1 MADYPMIQHFF
12 RSIAN
17 FGDLGIVLPLAGI
30 VALALATLHSWRAAL
45 AWALAQRG
53 LSVTIIE
60 GGRIGQGASWAAAGV
75 LASDWNGTDPPALS
89 VAASATVT
97 VLLFQPEALGAGDG
111 VAVVVGGVVSAA
123 ARLRIG
129 KTPES
134 DVALSAGS
142 ITISAVNVWSRSAT
156 SLGGGSGKS
165 GPIAPGANAFGASV
179 RAAISAE
186 IWNRTV
192 RGVALAA
199 TSAVNASEM
208 LKL

>member
-1 MADYPMIQHFF
+1 MPLIGGTSSWLGPVVGAVLVGGLQEYMAMC
-12 RSIAN
+12 
-17 FGDLGIVLPLAGI
+17 FGGPQEEFV
-30 VALALATLHSWRAAL
+30 R
-45 AWALAQRG
+45 
-53 LSVTIIE
+53 
-60 GGRIGQGASWAAAGV
+60 
-75 LASDWNGTDPPALS
+75 
-89 VAASATVT
+89 
-97 VLLFQPEALGAGDG
+97 PEAEAL
-111 VAVVVGGVVSAA
+111 VVDARA

-156 SLGGGSGKS
+156 SLGGGSGKPS
-165 GPIAPGANAFGASV
+165 PIAPGANAFGASV

-186 IWNRTV
+186 IWKRTV